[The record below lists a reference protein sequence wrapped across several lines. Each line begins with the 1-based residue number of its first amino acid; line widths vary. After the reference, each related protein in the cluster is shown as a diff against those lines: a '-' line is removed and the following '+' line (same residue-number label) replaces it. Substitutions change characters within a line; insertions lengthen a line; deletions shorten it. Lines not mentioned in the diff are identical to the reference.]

1 MCMYICSIDMFLL
14 CFLISMHGHH
24 CLFKWHTW
32 HIQAQ
37 TFYQMYIQL
46 WTMDV
51 HIDDM
56 FMFAFCFSQLAGV
69 GTGCCRDWLLQWL
82 ACRLWLL
89 FKHIGLIG
97 IRPYPPPLPALRFP
111 FPAGLRGAAAAAAA
125 GSSSRAAPSASAAAG
140 AAAGAGAGAGAGA
153 ASAASA
159 GAAESSPAVSSSGVG
174 PNQ

>member
-1 MCMYICSIDMFLL
+1 MYICCIDMFIL
-14 CFLISMHGHH
+14 CFLISIHVHH
-24 CLFKWHTW
+24 CLFKWHTL

-46 WTMDV
+46 WTMDI

-56 FMFAFCFSQLAGV
+56 FMFAFCFSRLSGV
-69 GTGCCRDWLLQWL
+69 RTGCCRDWLLQWL

-89 FKHIGLIG
+89 FKHTGLIR

-111 FPAGLRGAAAAAAA
+111 FPAGLWGAAAAAAA

-140 AAAGAGAGAGAGA
+140 AAADASAGAGA
-153 ASAASA
+153 AGAASA
-159 GAAESSPAVSSSGVG
+159 GAAESSPAVLSSGVG
-174 PNQ
+174 PKQ

>member
-1 MCMYICSIDMFLL
+1 MVIIVCSSDIPD
-14 CFLISMHGHH
+14 IY
-24 CLFKWHTW
+24 K
-32 HIQAQ
+32 Q

-46 WTMDV
+46 WTMDI

-89 FKHIGLIG
+89 FKHTGLIA
-97 IRPYPPPLPALRFP
+97 IRPYLPPLPAISFP

-125 GSSSRAAPSASAAAG
+125 GWSSRAAPSASAAAG
-140 AAAGAGAGAGAGA
+140 AAAGAGAGAAG
-153 ASAASA
+153 AASA